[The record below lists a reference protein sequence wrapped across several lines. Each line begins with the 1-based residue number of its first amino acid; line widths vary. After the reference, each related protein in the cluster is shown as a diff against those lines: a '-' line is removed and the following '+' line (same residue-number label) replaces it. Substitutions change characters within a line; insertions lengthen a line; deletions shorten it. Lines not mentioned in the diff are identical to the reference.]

1 MTDAHDRALSAAEYE
16 VLLQSSRSPVH
27 RHHSAELSSLA
38 ALPALETEPGSPDH
52 ITDSERRAAFQAPSM
67 PLTQVLEN
75 RRSRTDALHP
85 LDRADLAAVLA
96 RSFRIVADGVDD
108 NGAPWSLRTVPS
120 AGASHP
126 FDLLVTATDVRGL
139 RRGHYVYGPNAISLL
154 RLKARQQP
162 YADLLSAAVTSASRR
177 LEPAPVSLCLVA
189 NVERT
194 AQRYLTT
201 LTLLLRDAGAL
212 LATLH
217 LVATD
222 LGLRSSIVGTAG
234 HFEHR
239 ETVSATVV
247 DCGGLVLGRA

>member
-1 MTDAHDRALSAAEYE
+1 M
-16 VLLQSSRSPVH
+16 
-27 RHHSAELSSLA
+27 
-38 ALPALETEPGSPDH
+38 
-52 ITDSERRAAFQAPSM
+52 
-67 PLTQVLEN
+67 
-75 RRSRTDALHP
+75 
-85 LDRADLAAVLA
+85 AAVLA

-108 NGAPWSLRTVPS
+108 NGAPWSLRTAPS
-120 AGASHP
+120 AGATHP
-126 FDLLVTATDVRGL
+126 FDLLVTANDVRGL
-139 RRGHYVYGPNAISLL
+139 QRGHYVYGPNAISLRGL
-154 RLKARQQP
+154 NADQGP
-162 YADLLSAAVTSASRR
+162 YADILSAAVTSASRR

-234 HFEHR
+234 HFDYR
-239 ETVSATVV
+239 QTISPTVV